1 MKCGGTNDMWVTFVL
16 TANKSDCVLCYA
28 LELGTTRK
36 IALVVLLE
44 HEAHGGV
51 WERQAPQG
59 LHREIQNPPSCTLVG
74 GRQ

>member
-16 TANKSDCVLCYA
+16 TTNESDCVLCYA
-28 LELGTTRK
+28 LEFGTTRK

-51 WERQAPQG
+51 
-59 LHREIQNPPSCTLVG
+59 
-74 GRQ
+74 